1 MAPGGL
7 ISIVGP
13 TASGK
18 TALAIR
24 VAEELSG
31 EIICADSRTVYKGL
45 DIATAKPSRDER
57 NRVPHHALDVVT
69 PDEPFTVADFKQ
81 LADKTIKDIQD
92 RGKIPILVGGSGLY
106 IDAVLFNYSFSP
118 HGSKRDL
125 VNTRHVDK
133 ASQGSRQEVRRDTLI
148 IGLRISREVLRLRI
162 EERIQKM
169 IELGLNDEVR
179 WLMTNYPNSKALDSP
194 GYKAFYRY
202 ITGDINLEDA
212 TILFTRND
220 FSLAKRQM
228 TWFKR
233 NKHIQWFDDANDAF
247 VSVTKSFIDS
257 KKMGKNNAIITKP

>member
-81 LADKTIKDIQD
+81 LADKAIKDIQD

-106 IDAVLFNYSFSP
+106 IDAVLFNYSFYS
-118 HGSKRDL
+118 
-125 VNTRHVDK
+125 
-133 ASQGSRQEVRRDTLI
+133 
-148 IGLRISREVLRLRI
+148 
-162 EERIQKM
+162 
-169 IELGLNDEVR
+169 
-179 WLMTNYPNSKALDSP
+179 
-194 GYKAFYRY
+194 Y
-202 ITGDINLEDA
+202 I
-212 TILFTRND
+212 
-220 FSLAKRQM
+220 
-228 TWFKR
+228 
-233 NKHIQWFDDANDAF
+233 
-247 VSVTKSFIDS
+247 
-257 KKMGKNNAIITKP
+257 